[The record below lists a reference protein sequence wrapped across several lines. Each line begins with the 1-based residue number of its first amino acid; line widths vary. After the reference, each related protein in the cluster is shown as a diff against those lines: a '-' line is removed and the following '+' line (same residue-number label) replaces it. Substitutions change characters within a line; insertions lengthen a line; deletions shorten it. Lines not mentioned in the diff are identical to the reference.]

1 LRPSPGDQGNIP
13 SSISDA
19 GGRSTFPRVWHQNV
33 WAEPQSLSEFGDENI
48 Y

>member
-1 LRPSPGDQGNIP
+1 MTFCAVGASTGI
-13 SSISDA
+13 DA
-19 GGRSTFPRVWHQNV
+19 AVSRRETFPRGHQNV